1 MRVYVYIY
9 IYACVCEDLYF
20 THWCIYVYT
29 LLYLDIS
36 THAIGQMCGELTIN
50 IRAAIKDDLEVRFDL
65 FLAYV
70 DLIFMWGISLLA
82 VSKCLHILKE
92 AILLEYPLAWLD
104 IVRQPRNLQSD
115 DLSVCWESGMGRS
128 GDHFRR
134 DDGQW
139 SGTRHQEHLGFKKGD
154 WVQYFLCTWTHG
166 DTLTKPHGIS
176 QENLQDLSPMVGW

>member
-9 IYACVCEDLYF
+9 IYAWVCEDLYF

-70 DLIFMWGISLLA
+70 DLIFM
-82 VSKCLHILKE
+82 
-92 AILLEYPLAWLD
+92 
-104 IVRQPRNLQSD
+104 
-115 DLSVCWESGMGRS
+115 
-128 GDHFRR
+128 
-134 DDGQW
+134 
-139 SGTRHQEHLGFKKGD
+139 
-154 WVQYFLCTWTHG
+154 
-166 DTLTKPHGIS
+166 
-176 QENLQDLSPMVGW
+176 